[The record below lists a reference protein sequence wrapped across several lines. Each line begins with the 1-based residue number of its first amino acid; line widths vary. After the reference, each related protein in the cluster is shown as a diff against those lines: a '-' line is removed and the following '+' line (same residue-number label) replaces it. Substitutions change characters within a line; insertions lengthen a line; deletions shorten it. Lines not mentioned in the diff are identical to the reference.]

1 MSEQKSNDIGKVF
14 RSAIDGLSMTPPKAV
29 WENLRMVALQTQLL
43 RYQTINRWLTVYAS
57 IVTLLLGGSIVEHFS
72 HNEVEYLIP
81 SKTKLVYQTRVI
93 HDTITLSK
101 IVYKNLEKP
110 SDILDKIS
118 KDAQETDDDT
128 QISHVLHKSTNSL
141 NPLAYDSTFIIKTNH
156 TIADSA
162 FIQPYNIE
170 HTDVVH
176 QATITNTIGSK
187 PYNPF
192 ISHIPLATIPYLSFK
207 SRNTPAEK
215 PPKLKI
221 PLKNRLSV
229 SAFYAP
235 ELGDLT
241 VYRSTP
247 DAFNYGNEIIEKAYT
262 WGFRASIDLSPRVS
276 ISTGIQLST
285 IQFAGTVRKSS
296 IQPEL
301 VNGQLQYLYKTVFG
315 VANIPTE
322 EMTTTPAIGNP
333 ISVEMEDEHSVS
345 FVSIPLSLR
354 YNAFSL
360 KLTKGTRNQ
369 RHMSLYGIGG
379 INYHM
384 PSSQI
389 MNIEVYESDGHDY
402 YTTLRSFSNTRSY
415 WSYQF
420 GIGAELE
427 LGRNS
432 SMWIEPYYQRN
443 INSFVRDL
451 PLQSYLQNTGVRI
464 GLKWH
469 F

>member
-29 WENLRMVALQTQLL
+29 WENLRMMALQTQIL

-57 IVTLLLGGSIVEHFS
+57 IVTLLLGGSIIEHFS
-72 HNEVEYLIP
+72 YNEVEYLIP
-81 SKTKLVYQTRVI
+81 SKTKLVYQTRLV
-93 HDTITLSK
+93 HDTITLTK
-101 IVYKNLEKP
+101 VVYKTLEK
-110 SDILDKIS
+110 SKEDIPI
-118 KDAQETDDDT
+118 AEIETKEDT
-128 QISHVLHKSTNSL
+128 QISHLLPKSTNSL
-141 NPLAYDSTFIIKTNH
+141 NPLAYDSTSIIKTNNPV
-156 TIADSA
+156 ADSA
-162 FIQPYNIE
+162 FAQPYNVE
-170 HTDVVH
+170 HSDVVH
-176 QATITNTIGSK
+176 QESTINTISSK

-192 ISHIPLATIPYLSFK
+192 IRHIPLASIPYWKYK

-221 PLKNRLSV
+221 PLKNRLSI

-247 DAFNYGNEIIEKAYT
+247 DAFNYGNEIIEKSNT
-262 WGFRASIDLSPRVS
+262 WGFRTSIDLSPR
-276 ISTGIQLST
+276 ISVTTGIQVST
-285 IQFAGTVRKSS
+285 TQFAGAVRKSS

-315 VANIPTE
+315 VANIPTD
-322 EMTTTPAIGNP
+322 EMTTRPAINNP
-333 ISVEMEDEHSVS
+333 ISVEMEDDHTVN
-345 FVSIPLSLR
+345 FVNIPLSLR

-369 RHMSLYGIGG
+369 RYISFYGAGG
-379 INYHM
+379 INYHI
-384 PSSQI
+384 PSSQH

-402 YTTLRSFSNTRSY
+402 YTTLRSFSNTSSY

-432 SMWIEPYYQRN
+432 SVWVEPYYQRT
-443 INSFVRDL
+443 INSFVKDL
-451 PLQSYLQNTGVRI
+451 PLQSYLQSTGLRI

>member
-29 WENLRMVALQTQLL
+29 WENLRMMALQTQLL
-43 RYQTINRWLTVYAS
+43 RYQTINRWLAVYAGL
-57 IVTLLLGGSIVEHFS
+57 VTLLLGGSIIEHFS
-72 HNEVEYLIP
+72 HNEMEYFIP
-81 SKTKLVYQTRVI
+81 PKTKLVYQTRLV
-93 HDTITLSK
+93 HDTIRLSK
-101 IVYKNLEKP
+101 VVYKTLEK
-110 SDILDKIS
+110 S
-118 KDAQETDDDT
+118 KDEIPKVEIETDNDA
-128 QISHVLHKSTNSL
+128 QISHLPKSTNSL
-141 NPLAYDSTFIIKTNH
+141 NPLAYDSTFIIKTNN
-156 TIADSA
+156 TIADSV
-162 FIQPYNIE
+162 FNQPYNVE

-176 QATITNTIGSK
+176 QETITNTIRSK
-187 PYNPF
+187 TYSPF
-192 ISHIPLATIPYLSFK
+192 VHHIPLVSIPYWQYK
-207 SRNTPAEK
+207 SRNIPAEK

-235 ELGDLT
+235 ELGDLI

-247 DAFNYGNEIIEKAYT
+247 DAFNYGNETIQKSYT

-276 ISTGIQLST
+276 IATGIQLST
-285 IQFAGTVRKSS
+285 IQFAGAVRKLS

-315 VANIPTE
+315 IANIPTD
-322 EMTTTPAIGNP
+322 EMTTVPAINNP

-345 FVSIPLSLR
+345 FVNIPLSLR

-369 RHMSLYGIGG
+369 RYISLYGTGG
-379 INYHM
+379 INYHI
-384 PSSQI
+384 PNSQL
-389 MNIEVYESDGHDY
+389 MNIEVYESDGHDF
-402 YTTLRSFSNTRSY
+402 YTTLRNFSNTSPY

-427 LGRNS
+427 LGRS
-432 SMWIEPYYQRN
+432 TSVWLEPYYQRT
-443 INSFVRDL
+443 INSFVKDL
-451 PLQSYLQNTGVRI
+451 PLQSNLQNTGLRV

>member
-29 WENLRMVALQTQLL
+29 WENLRMMALQTQIL

-57 IVTLLLGGSIVEHFS
+57 IVTLLLGGSIIEHFS

-81 SKTKLVYQTRVI
+81 SKTKLVYQTRLV
-93 HDTITLSK
+93 HDTITLTK
-101 IVYKNLEKP
+101 VVYKTLEK
-110 SDILDKIS
+110 SKEDIPI
-118 KDAQETDDDT
+118 AEIETNEDT
-128 QISHVLHKSTNSL
+128 QISHLLPKSTNSL
-141 NPLAYDSTFIIKTNH
+141 NPLAYDSTSIIKTNNPV
-156 TIADSA
+156 ADSA
-162 FIQPYNIE
+162 FAQPYNVE
-170 HTDVVH
+170 HSDVVH
-176 QATITNTIGSK
+176 QESITNTIRSK
-187 PYNPF
+187 PYNPL
-192 ISHIPLATIPYLSFK
+192 IHHIPLASIPYWKYK

-221 PLKNRLSV
+221 PLKNRLSI

-247 DAFNYGNEIIEKAYT
+247 DAFNYGNEIIEKSNT
-262 WGFRASIDLSPRVS
+262 WGFRTSIDLSPR
-276 ISTGIQLST
+276 ISVTTGIQVST
-285 IQFAGTVRKSS
+285 TQFAGAVRKSS

-315 VANIPTE
+315 VANIPTD
-322 EMTTTPAIGNP
+322 EMTTTPAINNP

-345 FVSIPLSLR
+345 FVNIPLSLR

-360 KLTKGTRNQ
+360 KLTKGARNQ
-369 RHMSLYGIGG
+369 RYISLYGAGG
-379 INYHM
+379 INYHI
-384 PSSQI
+384 PSSQH
-389 MNIEVYESDGHDY
+389 MNVEVYESDGHDY
-402 YTTLRSFSNTRSY
+402 YTTLRSFSNTSSY

-427 LGRNS
+427 LGHNS
-432 SMWIEPYYQRN
+432 SVWVEPYYQRT
-443 INSFVRDL
+443 INSFVKDL
-451 PLQSYLQNTGVRI
+451 PLQSYLQSTGLRI

>member
-29 WENLRMVALQTQLL
+29 WENLRMMALQTQIL

-57 IVTLLLGGSIVEHFS
+57 IVTLLLGGSIIEHFS

-81 SKTKLVYQTRVI
+81 SKTKLVYQTRLV
-93 HDTITLSK
+93 HDTITMSK
-101 IVYKNLEKP
+101 IVYKNLEK
-110 SDILDKIS
+110 SKEDIPI
-118 KDAQETDDDT
+118 AEIETNEDT
-128 QISHVLHKSTNSL
+128 QISHLLPKSTNSL
-141 NPLAYDSTFIIKTNH
+141 NPLAYDLTSIIKTNNPV
-156 TIADSA
+156 ADSA
-162 FIQPYNIE
+162 FAQPYNVE
-170 HTDVVH
+170 HSDVVH
-176 QATITNTIGSK
+176 QESITNTIRSK

-192 ISHIPLATIPYLSFK
+192 IHHIPLASIPYWKYK

-221 PLKNRLSV
+221 PLKNRLSI

-247 DAFNYGNEIIEKAYT
+247 DAFNYGNEIIEKSNT
-262 WGFRASIDLSPRVS
+262 WGFRTSIDLSPR
-276 ISTGIQLST
+276 ISVTTGIQVST
-285 IQFAGTVRKSS
+285 TQFAGAVRKSS

-315 VANIPTE
+315 VANIPTD
-322 EMTTTPAIGNP
+322 EMTTPPAIDNP

-345 FVSIPLSLR
+345 FVNIPLSLR

-369 RHMSLYGIGG
+369 RYISLYGAGG
-379 INYHM
+379 INYHI
-384 PSSQI
+384 PSSQH

-402 YTTLRSFSNTRSY
+402 YTTLRSFSNTSSY

-432 SMWIEPYYQRN
+432 SVWVEPYYQRT
-443 INSFVRDL
+443 INSFVKDL
-451 PLQSYLQNTGVRI
+451 PLQSYLQSTGLRI